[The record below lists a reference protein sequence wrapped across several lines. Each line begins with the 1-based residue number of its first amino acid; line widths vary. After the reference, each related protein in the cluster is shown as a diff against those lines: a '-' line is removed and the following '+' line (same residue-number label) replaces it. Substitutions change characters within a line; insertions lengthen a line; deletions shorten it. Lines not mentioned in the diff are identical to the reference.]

1 LPRATLKQP
10 VSPRTSSVTVAGG
23 AIDILSDGEGPR
35 LTILHRDTGR
45 PGWTPLHE
53 RLARHFHVVAPSLPG
68 YDASDRPD
76 WLRNVADLAALTG
89 LMEDRGGG
97 PSTAMLGLGF
107 GGWVAA
113 ELAARSPAR
122 VPRLI
127 LHSPM
132 GIKPPEGEIADQFL
146 IEAEGYARLGFTSD
160 EAYERERAGE
170 AGDRSARLDRNREM
184 TTRIAWKPA
193 MFDLGLKHLLR
204 GISMPTLVVW
214 SSGDAIVP
222 QSCAFAYR
230 DAIDGARYAEI
241 PGGHA
246 AEYEAPDALAEL
258 VEGFLEC

>member
-45 PGWTPLHE
+45 SGWTPLHE
-53 RLARHFHVVAPSLPG
+53 RLARRFQVIAPSLPG

-76 WLRNVADLAALTG
+76 WLRNVADLSALVG
-89 LMEDRGGG
+89 LMEDGLDG
-97 PSTAMLGLGF
+97 PPAAMLGLGF

-113 ELAARSPAR
+113 ELAA

-127 LHSPM
+127 LHAPM
-132 GIKPPEGEIADQFL
+132 GIKPLEGEIADQFL
-146 IEAEGYARLGFTSD
+146 IEAEDYARLGFTSD
-160 EAYERERAGE
+160 DAYERERAGE

-222 QSCAFAYR
+222 QSCANAYC
-230 DAIDGARYAEI
+230 DAVDGARYAEI
-241 PGGHA
+241 PGGHV

-258 VEGFLEC
+258 VEGFLGC